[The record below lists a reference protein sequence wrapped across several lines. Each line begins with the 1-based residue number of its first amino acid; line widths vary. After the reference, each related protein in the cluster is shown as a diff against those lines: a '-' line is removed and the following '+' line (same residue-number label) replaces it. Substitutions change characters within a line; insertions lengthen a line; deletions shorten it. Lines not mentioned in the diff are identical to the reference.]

1 MNNNATHKSIVYRY
15 YDYLKANH
23 YGKENGINR
32 AELAKIFNVSINA
45 QKIILREINES
56 AELEKLV
63 STCGSIYMCRT
74 QEECEKSVYNEI
86 KSGITLLKKGKKMLQ
101 KMNKNGQMKMQ
112 FGKYYKEAVE
122 CFQVGE

>member
-1 MNNNATHKSIVYRY
+1 MNDNSIHKSIVYKY
-15 YDYLKANH
+15 YDYLKKNH
-23 YGKENGINR
+23 YGKENGIKR
-32 AELAKIFNVSINA
+32 TELAKIFNVSIDT
-45 QKIILREINES
+45 QKAILREINES
-56 AELEKLV
+56 GELEKLV

-74 QEECEKSVYNEI
+74 QEECEKSIYNEI

-101 KMNKNGQMKMQ
+101 KMNKNGQRKMQ